1 MGKYQNWKSSG
12 EIVAGFIEDET
23 TINDRRHCDSDGVGN
38 VILNIS
44 LMIHQVIIAMAN
56 SYASLC
62 RQ

>member
-44 LMIHQVIIAMAN
+44 LMIH
-56 SYASLC
+56 
-62 RQ
+62 